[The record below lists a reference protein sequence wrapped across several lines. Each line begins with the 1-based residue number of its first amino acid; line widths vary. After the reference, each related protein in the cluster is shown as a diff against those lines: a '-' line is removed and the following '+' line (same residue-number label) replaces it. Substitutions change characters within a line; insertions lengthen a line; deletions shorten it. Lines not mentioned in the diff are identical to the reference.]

1 MKNNSYNILLFVA
14 TILITLML
22 VVINC
27 QHRQVNKYK
36 QLLELVDTTKTTD
49 TLYLEKTVTDSIP
62 KLITTTITK
71 RDTLYKDSIPYI
83 LTLKKKVT
91 VTQS

>member
-1 MKNNSYNILLFVA
+1 MKNNVLIIMATVIVTFMLIL
-14 TILITLML
+14 
-22 VVINC
+22 INC
-27 QHRQVNKYK
+27 QHNQINKYK

-49 TLYLEKTVTDSIP
+49 TLYLEKTVIDSVP
-62 KLITTTITK
+62 KLVTTTITK

-91 VTQS
+91 VIQS